1 MLLPGADV
9 YCAGLLALRRFS
21 QHFTAKY
28 TVGEDKKSFTSKHRA
43 PSWYT
48 VHIMVNPALVIAF
61 GSQKG

>member
-9 YCAGLLALRRFS
+9 YCARLLALRRFS

-28 TVGEDKKSFTSKHRA
+28 TVGEDKKKSHHQSTGPLA
-43 PSWYT
+43 GT
-48 VHIMVNPALVIAF
+48 VHIMINPALVIAL